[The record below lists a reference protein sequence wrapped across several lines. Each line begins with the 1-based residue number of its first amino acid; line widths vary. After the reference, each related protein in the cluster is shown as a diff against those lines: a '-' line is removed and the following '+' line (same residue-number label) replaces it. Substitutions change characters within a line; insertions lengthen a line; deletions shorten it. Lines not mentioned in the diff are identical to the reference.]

1 MTYSKLY
8 FDMLMEVL
16 HIGCMMYEKHL
27 RVYDLEE

>member
-16 HIGCMMYEKHL
+16 HIGCMMYGKHP
-27 RVYDLEE
+27 RVYDLED